1 MKKLQQIFL
10 TGILTILP
18 VFITFYLIHFLF
30 TTLDGLIGGFLEET
44 ILGRRLFGV
53 GAISGLLLI
62 LLVGLL
68 TTNLLGKKIIGWSEA
83 IITKIPLIKK
93 VYASIKQI
101 IDAFSSQGKD
111 AFKTVVLLE
120 YPRQGIYVLG
130 FVTGKARGEIQQ
142 KTTENLVNVFIP
154 TTPNPTSG
162 MLVFLPEESLIP
174 LDLSVEDGLKMLIS
188 GGIATP
194 N

>member
-1 MKKLQQIFL
+1 MKKLQKIFL
-10 TGILTILP
+10 AGILTILP

-30 TTLDGLIGGFLEET
+30 TTLDGLVGGFLEA
-44 ILGRRLFGV
+44 ILNRRLPGV
-53 GAISGLLLI
+53 GVISSLLLI

-68 TTNLLGKKIIGWSEA
+68 TTNLLGKKIISWSEA

-93 VYASIKQI
+93 IYASIKQI
-101 IDAFSSQGKD
+101 IDAFSNQGKE

-120 YPRQGIYVLG
+120 YPRQDIYVLG

-142 KTTENLVNVFIP
+142 KTTENLINVFIP

-188 GGIATP
+188 GGIAAP
-194 N
+194 D

>member
-10 TGILTILP
+10 AGILTILP

-30 TTLDGLIGGFLEET
+30 TTLDGLIGGFLET

-53 GAISGLLLI
+53 GAISGFLLI

-101 IDAFSSQGKD
+101 IDAFSIQGKD

>member
-1 MKKLQQIFL
+1 MKKLQKIFL
-10 TGILTILP
+10 AGILTILP

-30 TTLDGLIGGFLEET
+30 TTLDGLVGGFLEA
-44 ILGRRLFGV
+44 ILNRRLPGV
-53 GAISGLLLI
+53 GVISSLLLI

-93 VYASIKQI
+93 IYTSIKHI

-194 N
+194 D